1 MPHHG
6 SCSISKTLQTIT
18 TLRHRARQINNYCPA
33 VELIGN
39 IAATIRQLTPLVSRY
54 TSDPANSKM
63 LAKIVQDRQQLARES
78 AALNGMPVHPLRIV
92 SELQSLLT
100 PDSTLCLDMGSFHL
114 WMARHLYGFRAKQ
127 VLTPSFALPVQP

>member
-18 TLRHRARQINNYCPA
+18 TLWHRARQINNYCPA

-63 LAKIVQDRQQLARES
+63 LAKIVQDREQLARES
-78 AALNGMPVHPLRIV
+78 AALR
-92 SELQSLLT
+92 
-100 PDSTLCLDMGSFHL
+100 
-114 WMARHLYGFRAKQ
+114 MARRLYSFRARQ
-127 VLTPSFALPVQP
+127 VLTPSIALPVQP